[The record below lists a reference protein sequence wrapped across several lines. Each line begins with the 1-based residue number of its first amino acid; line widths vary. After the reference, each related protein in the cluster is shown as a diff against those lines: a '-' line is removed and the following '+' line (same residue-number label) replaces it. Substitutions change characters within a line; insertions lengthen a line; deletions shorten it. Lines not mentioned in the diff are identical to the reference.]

1 MTSIPSFLP
10 IPSVILS
17 QLLFLKTCIIIQAQM
32 GEVVTLSMKAKNVLI
47 LLTCMLQSIS
57 LMNKFKSLEWI
68 FKSRELFGYM

>member
-1 MTSIPSFLP
+1 
-10 IPSVILS
+10 
-17 QLLFLKTCIIIQAQM
+17 M